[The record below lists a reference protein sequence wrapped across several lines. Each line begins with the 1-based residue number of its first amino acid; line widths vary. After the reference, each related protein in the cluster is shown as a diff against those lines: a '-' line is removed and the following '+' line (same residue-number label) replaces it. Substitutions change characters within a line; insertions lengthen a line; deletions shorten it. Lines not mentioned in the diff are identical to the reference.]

1 MYTQSLCSPVPD
13 LDAGKV
19 RRVVPWKS
27 FHGIWYIMFGKSHR
41 FQHTP
46 TSMFAA
52 LEVNKNK
59 KVLVGS
65 WYCAICRTKAV
76 MLSEMRR
83 VDFGAWL
90 DPGCRILSVLFK
102 GRFLMQF
109 AVLECERLSPL
120 HKKIRFY

>member
-1 MYTQSLCSPVPD
+1 MRSLLWLETSECCYNLVFLLFFLFFSFHFCTLSLCSPVPD

-65 WYCAICRTKAV
+65 WY
-76 MLSEMRR
+76 
-83 VDFGAWL
+83 
-90 DPGCRILSVLFK
+90 
-102 GRFLMQF
+102 
-109 AVLECERLSPL
+109 
-120 HKKIRFY
+120 

>member
-1 MYTQSLCSPVPD
+1 
-13 LDAGKV
+13 
-19 RRVVPWKS
+19 
-27 FHGIWYIMFGKSHR
+27 
-41 FQHTP
+41 
-46 TSMFAA
+46 
-52 LEVNKNK
+52 
-59 KVLVGS
+59 
-65 WYCAICRTKAV
+65 

-120 HKKIRFY
+120 HKKTYVFISSFKNEQSFLEY